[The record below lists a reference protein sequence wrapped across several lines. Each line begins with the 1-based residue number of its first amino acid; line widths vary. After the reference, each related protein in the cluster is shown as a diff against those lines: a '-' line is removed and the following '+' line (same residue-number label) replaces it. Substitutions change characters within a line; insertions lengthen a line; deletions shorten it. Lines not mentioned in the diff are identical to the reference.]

1 MHFARLSATIGATPK
16 RASMFVTMAVN
27 PIKNTI
33 DSLFNVGAH
42 FGYSRSRRHPS
53 AAAHIFGTKDR
64 GDIFDLE
71 VTTQELEEA
80 LAFVKKLASEG
91 KQILLVGGKPEA
103 AAAIAA
109 AASKTE
115 LPYVASRWIGGTLS
129 NFAEIRLRVNRL
141 LDLRAARDKGQR
153 EKYTKWERLEQDR
166 EIERLEF
173 RFNGITSMEK
183 LPAALFVVD
192 PRFEDKAIRE
202 ANQLAIPVIA
212 LANSDCDFR
221 KLQYPIPAND
231 STAKSINYF
240 VNAFVESYRDNF
252 VAARPVVPGSAAAET
267 AKRA

>member
-1 MHFARLSATIGATPK
+1 MTP
-16 RASMFVTMAVN
+16 S
-27 PIKNTI
+27 PIQKTI
-33 DSLFNVGAH
+33 DALFAVGAH

-64 GDIFDLE
+64 NDIFDLE
-71 VTTQELEEA
+71 TTVLGLEAA
-80 LAFVKKLASEG
+80 LEFAKKIASEG

-103 AAAIAA
+103 AALITAA
-109 AASKTE
+109 AQKTD

-129 NFAEIRLRVNRL
+129 NFSEIHIRVNRL
-141 LDLRAARDKGQR
+141 LELRASRDKGQR

-173 RFNGITSMEK
+173 RFNGITNMEK

-202 ANQLAIPVIA
+202 ANQLHIPVIA

-221 KLQYPIPAND
+221 MIQYAIPAND
-231 STAKSINYF
+231 SSAKSISYF
-240 VNAFVESYRDNF
+240 VNAFADAYRDNF
-252 VAARPVVPGSAAAET
+252 RAPMRTPEPAPVAHDAQ
-267 AKRA
+267 